1 MNINVSFDQSVAS
14 LPSGFVTAVNYV
26 VNYFDN
32 LFTNAVT
39 INVAVGYGEIERQA
53 LASNALGE
61 SLPGINGQAGYVY
74 LENYAQARSALLA
87 QNAPGASTL
96 PSNSPVPGSLAVTSA
111 EAEALGLELGNSGVD
126 GAHSLRSG
134 FLTSANRSWF
144 LTNLPH
150 S

>member
-1 MNINVSFDQSVAS
+1 MNLNVSFDQSVGS

-74 LENYAQARSALLA
+74 LENYAQA
-87 QNAPGASTL
+87 APGDLRPSTGGHAR
-96 PSNSPVPGSLAVTSA
+96 PAAQRDS
-111 EAEALGLELGNSGVD
+111 
-126 GAHSLRSG
+126 RSQ
-134 FLTSANRSWF
+134 
-144 LTNLPH
+144 
-150 S
+150 